1 MLFWP
6 IGAIICWGI
15 SGKIFLK
22 MKVNKIETNGAHQT
36 SSFIFLVGFCIIFF
50 VLSILQLR
58 CKLLCFIILGN
69 NFKINKTSF
78 AMFILGLLC
87 FFGYQCVAV
96 LYIRAGTSVSF
107 MSLSAVFLAM
117 NAFIILLMVFIVYGD
132 KSATIVDVITKYRK

>member
-1 MLFWP
+1 
-6 IGAIICWGI
+6 
-15 SGKIFLK
+15 
-22 MKVNKIETNGAHQT
+22 
-36 SSFIFLVGFCIIFF
+36 
-50 VLSILQLR
+50 
-58 CKLLCFIILGN
+58 
-69 NFKINKTSF
+69 
-78 AMFILGLLC
+78 MFILGLLC